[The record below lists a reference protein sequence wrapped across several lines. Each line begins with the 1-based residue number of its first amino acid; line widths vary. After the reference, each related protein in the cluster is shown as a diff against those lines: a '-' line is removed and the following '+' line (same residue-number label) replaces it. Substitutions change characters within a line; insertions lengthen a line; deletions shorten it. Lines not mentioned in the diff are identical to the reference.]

1 MWKKNLLSF
10 NLILL
15 NSYIMAHQI
24 FINLQTSETAS
35 KNFKSKKLRGKAEID
50 YASLLPAAVNKQNT
64 KN

>member
-1 MWKKNLLSF
+1 
-10 NLILL
+10 
-15 NSYIMAHQI
+15 MAHQI